1 MITSF
6 IFVNDGISYQYG
18 IGKYLTSLKE
28 ICSEMKSLRLI
39 LVILGS
45 KDILELRIIP
55 EAKNI
60 NLVYFPPLPNS
71 CYEYQQLENAS
82 LIVNTLEGRFSFD
95 QKTVFHFVSWNGF
108 FIASVLKERYD
119 NPVIFDLHSLEWQFT
134 LNGNKE
140 KFAAYWDALMKDYGN
155 SDCKTVKPGVIYE
168 KKLCDLADHVIV
180 RSFQMKQDVI
190 ETYNLDS
197 TKISIVYNGI
207 ETSRVIH
214 RKEDSFKKEMGFSEN
229 EKIILFVGR
238 LCDQKGIL
246 YLLRA
251 FKIVLSSYENIRLA
265 IVGNGNYDS
274 CLNECEGIW
283 SKVVFTGR
291 LDNEGLKLFYRIADI
306 GVVPS
311 LYEPF
316 GYVLLEMMSW
326 HIPVITTNIE
336 GPNEIVDDGI
346 SGIKVKV
353 KINKDGERSIEPE
366 ELAER
371 INKLLKSKTM
381 ASFFVNRAHAKLRK
395 QFRSS
400 FMVKNLIKV
409 YKTTLQDNTGQ
420 MKNALNTTEI
430 SGQYE

>member
-18 IGKYLTSLKE
+18 IGKYLASLKA

-45 KDILELRIIP
+45 KDIQELRIIP

-60 NLVYFPPLPNS
+60 SLAYIPPLPNS
-71 CYEYQQLENAS
+71 CYESQHFENAS
-82 LIVNTLEGRFSFD
+82 LIINTLDARFRFD
-95 QKTVFHFVSWNGF
+95 HKTVFHFLSWNGF

-119 NPVIFDLHSLEWQFT
+119 NPIIFDLHSLEWQFA

-140 KFAAYWDALMKDYGN
+140 KFAAYWENLMKDHGN
-155 SDCKTVKPGVIYE
+155 PTNKLIKPGVIYE
-168 KKLCDLADHVIV
+168 RKLCDLADHVIV
-180 RSFQMKQDVI
+180 RTHQMKKDVV
-190 ETYNLDS
+190 ETYTPYHNR
-197 TKISIVYNGI
+197 ISVVYNGI
-207 ETSRVIH
+207 ETSRVIP
-214 RKEDSFKKEMGFSEN
+214 RKEEYLKLKLGFSGN

-246 YLLRA
+246 YLLKA
-251 FKIVLSSYENIRLA
+251 FKIVLSSYENTKLV
-265 IVGNGNYDS
+265 IVGNGNYDN
-274 CLNECEGIW
+274 CLKECEGIW

-291 LDNEGLKLFYRIADI
+291 LDNESLKLFYRIADI

-311 LYEPF
+311 IYEPF
-316 GYVLLEMMSW
+316 GYVLLEMMNW

-346 SGIKVKV
+346 TGIKVNV
-353 KINKDGERSIEPE
+353 DIDLNGERRIVPE
-366 ELAER
+366 ELAHM
-371 INKLLKSKTM
+371 ITKLLKSKTM
-381 ASFFVNRAHAKLRK
+381 ASFLVNRAHSRLRK

-400 FMVKNLIKV
+400 QMVKNLVLI
-409 YKTTLQDNTGQ
+409 YKSTL
-420 MKNALNTTEI
+420 KETTEQRKNTHKTFEI
-430 SGQYE
+430 GG